1 MKTKLLKFVLPAFAI
16 VMAIGLAFA
25 TEAETVYQTA
35 YYNHP
40 ALGWQSVVAEN
51 GCGAS
56 GTIRCTF
63 NGIQMYSQPSFGS
76 TALRKN

>member
-1 MKTKLLKFVLPAFAI
+1 MKTKFLKFILPVFAI

-40 ALGWQSVVAEN
+40 ALGWQSAVAED
-51 GCGAS
+51 GCDAPGF
-56 GTIRCTF
+56 IPCTF
-63 NGIQMYSQPSFGS
+63 NGKQLYSQPSYSS
-76 TALRKN
+76 TPLRKF